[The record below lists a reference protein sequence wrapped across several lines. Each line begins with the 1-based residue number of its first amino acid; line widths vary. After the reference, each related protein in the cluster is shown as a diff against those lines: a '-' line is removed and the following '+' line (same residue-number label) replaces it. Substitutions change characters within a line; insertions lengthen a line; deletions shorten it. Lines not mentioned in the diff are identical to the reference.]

1 VKDNKSAI
9 SKRAIQAALTEEL
22 PEMCSQIA
30 SGHPLDDTD
39 LERMRQVADQTVSD
53 LLEEAGASQ
62 HKDG

>member
-1 VKDNKSAI
+1 
-9 SKRAIQAALTEEL
+9 
-22 PEMCSQIA
+22 MCSQIA